1 MDLRAPPVEADE
13 KLKYDVDTSP
23 SSPTLSTPADN
34 APTYD
39 PAIEKRILWKCN
51 LRVIPPVFCLFMV
64 TFWDRVN
71 IGNAKI
77 QGLTKELNMHG
88 TDFNVATLILFIPFI
103 LFEIPEN
110 LILKKLKPY
119 QWLSFLMFGCG
130 ISNMAMGFV
139 KTKGALIG
147 VRFLLGM
154 FEAGIGPG
162 SVFLI
167 SSYYRSFELPS
178 KLSIWY
184 LSGIAGAAFGGL
196 LAYGIVRMDGMQGY
210 SGWRWI
216 FIV

>member
-1 MDLRAPPVEADE
+1 MDLRAPPVELDQ
-13 KLKYDVDTSP
+13 KSKYDVEATP
-23 SSPTLSTPADN
+23 SSPALSTPNDN
-34 APTYD
+34 TLAID
-39 PAIEKRILWKCN
+39 PAIEKRILRKCN
-51 LRVIPPVFCLFMV
+51 WRVIPPVFCLFMV

-77 QGLTKELNMHG
+77 QGLTEDLDMHG
-88 TDFNVATLILFIPFI
+88 TDFNVATLILFVPFI
-103 LFEIPEN
+103 IFEIPEN
-110 LILKKLKPY
+110 LLLKKLKPY

-147 VRFLLGM
+147 VRFLLGT
-154 FEAGIGPG
+154 FEAGVGPG
-162 SVFLI
+162 SVFVI

-210 SGWRWI
+210 AGWRWI